1 MKDELNFIL
10 QHSKINKD
18 VEFEDNEEIKEE
30 IISLHLLH
38 ELLDNLM
45 TLRLPLPI
53 SNEEFHPLS
62 NRPQSWN

>member
-30 IISLHLLH
+30 IMSLHLLR
-38 ELLDNLM
+38 ELRDNLM
-45 TLRLPLPI
+45 TLCLPLPI
-53 SNEEFHPLS
+53 SNEEFHPLW

>member
-18 VEFEDNEEIKEE
+18 AEFEDNEEIKEE
-30 IISLHLLH
+30 IMSLHLLH

-53 SNEEFHPLS
+53 SNERIPPYME
-62 NRPQSWN
+62 

>member
-38 ELLDNLM
+38 ELRDNLM

-53 SNEEFHPLS
+53 CNEEFHPLW